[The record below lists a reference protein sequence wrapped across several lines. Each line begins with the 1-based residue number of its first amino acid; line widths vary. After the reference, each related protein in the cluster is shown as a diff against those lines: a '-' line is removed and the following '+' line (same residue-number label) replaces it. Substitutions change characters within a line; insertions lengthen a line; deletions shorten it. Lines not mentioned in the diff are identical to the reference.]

1 MVSGRGPQLSAIG
14 PSVAAITDEGT
25 PMSTVDRNQPLG
37 TPTWIDLSVPD
48 LDRAQ
53 RFYGAVLGW
62 TFDGGHCL
70 LRDLPVAGLR
80 QGTDPRPAWTVYFAT
95 DDCDSTAKAVTA
107 AGGKLLDQPHDD
119 GEHARTAVA
128 EDPTGAR
135 FGLWQG
141 RELPGAQLVN
151 EPSTLL
157 RNDLVTSAPEPARDF
172 YCKVFAFTLDGN
184 DDLPGV
190 DFTFLRRPDGH
201 EIGGVFGDPS
211 AAAPAWGTLF
221 LATDADAAGARAAEH
236 GGEVVEAQDSPYGR
250 MVTIKDPFGTEFVL
264 GS

>member
-1 MVSGRGPQLSAIG
+1 MTSPSLACAKEPTRGQPG
-14 PSVAAITDEGT
+14 PSTSRRTTATAPPKPSPPREASS
-25 PMSTVDRNQPLG
+25 STN
-37 TPTWIDLSVPD
+37 
-48 LDRAQ
+48 
-53 RFYGAVLGW
+53 
-62 TFDGGHCL
+62 
-70 LRDLPVAGLR
+70 
-80 QGTDPRPAWTVYFAT
+80 
-95 DDCDSTAKAVTA
+95 
-107 AGGKLLDQPHDD
+107 